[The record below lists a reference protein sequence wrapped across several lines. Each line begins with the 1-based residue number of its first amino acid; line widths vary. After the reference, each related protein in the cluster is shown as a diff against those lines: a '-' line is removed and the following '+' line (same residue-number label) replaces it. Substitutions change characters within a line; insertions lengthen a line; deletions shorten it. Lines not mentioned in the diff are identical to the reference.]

1 MTKTIVKR
9 SPYKVGQVLNQT
21 KMKQIIRGKTIPS
34 CGGYKVTSVA
44 KLTHA
49 SGGYI
54 ISIRGRRHLNGS
66 PVTASFIVTF
76 PLLGRKTRRAYHTAF
91 RYFTNQPTKHV
102 NKAPSQPVKVVETK
116 HISKTVPAGN
126 RKKMLLIDFLE
137 E

>member
-1 MTKTIVKR
+1 MTKTTVKR
-9 SPYKVGQVLNQT
+9 SPYKVGQILNQT
-21 KMKQIIRGKTIPS
+21 TMKKIINGRPIPS
-34 CGGYKVTSVA
+34 CGGYTVTSVD

-54 ISIRGRRHLNGS
+54 ISLRGRKYLKGS

-76 PLLGRKTRRAYHTAF
+76 PLLGRKTRKPYHTAF
-91 RYFTNQPTKHV
+91 RYFSNRPNKHV
-102 NKAPSQPVKVVETK
+102 NKVPAIPVKVAESRVM
-116 HISKTVPAGN
+116 SKIVPAGN